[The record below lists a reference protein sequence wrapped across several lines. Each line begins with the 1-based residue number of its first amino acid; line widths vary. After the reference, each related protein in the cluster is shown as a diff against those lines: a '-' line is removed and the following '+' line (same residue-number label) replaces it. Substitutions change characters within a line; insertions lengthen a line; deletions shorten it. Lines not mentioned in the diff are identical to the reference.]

1 MSSSYKQ
8 KIADYINNVLNKKR
22 PEFNDVATCPFA
34 APELAKDKL
43 MVVMM
48 HEEDKGIK
56 DILEDFAASDCDSA
70 LIALPHELPAE
81 NTKPFQIF
89 VNAILKRLGLKD
101 YKCICFNP
109 NDEVEV
115 QGYNPRSEAP
125 YFMINVAH
133 KKALNDAHKSLRKTK
148 YYDNLNKEYREF
160 LKINEKDKK
169 TRSGKKKK
177 RTEGSKGKT

>member
-1 MSSSYKQ
+1 M
-8 KIADYINNVLNKKR
+8 AV
-22 PEFNDVATCPFA
+22 CPYA
-34 APELAKDKL
+34 APELANGKL
-43 MVVMM
+43 MIVMM
-48 HEEDKGIK
+48 LEEDKGIK
-56 DILEDFAASDCDSA
+56 DILEDFAASDYESA

-81 NTKPFQIF
+81 KTKPFQVFI
-89 VNAILKRLGLKD
+89 NAILKRLGLKD

-109 NDEVEV
+109 NDGVEV
-115 QGYNPRSEAP
+115 NGFNPRAESP
-125 YFMINVAH
+125 YFLINIAH
-133 KKALNDAHKSLRKTK
+133 RKVLNDAHKSLRKTK

>member
-1 MSSSYKQ
+1 MKPYKN
-8 KIADYINNVLNKKR
+8 KIADYINNTLNKKR

-56 DILEDFAASDCDSA
+56 DLLEEFAASDYDSA
-70 LIALPHELPAE
+70 LIALPHELSAE
-81 NTKPFQIF
+81 NTKPFQVF

-125 YFMINVAH
+125 YFMINIAH
-133 KKALNDAHKSLRKTK
+133 KKVLNDAHKSLRKTK

-169 TRSGKKKK
+169 TRSGKKK
-177 RTEGSKGKT
+177 EGTQGSPEET

>member
-1 MSSSYKQ
+1 MSSSSKQ
-8 KIADYINNVLNKKR
+8 KIVDYINNVLNKKR

-43 MVVMM
+43 MIVMM

-101 YKCICFNP
+101 YKCI
-109 NDEVEV
+109 
-115 QGYNPRSEAP
+115 
-125 YFMINVAH
+125 
-133 KKALNDAHKSLRKTK
+133 
-148 YYDNLNKEYREF
+148 
-160 LKINEKDKK
+160 
-169 TRSGKKKK
+169 
-177 RTEGSKGKT
+177 

>member
-1 MSSSYKQ
+1 
-8 KIADYINNVLNKKR
+8 
-22 PEFNDVATCPFA
+22 VATCPFA

-43 MVVMM
+43 MIVMM

-115 QGYNPRSEAP
+115 LGYNPRSEAP
-125 YFMINVAH
+125 YFMINIAH

-148 YYDNLNKEYREF
+148 YYDNLNEKYREF

-169 TRSGKKKK
+169 SKHKQKK
-177 RTEGSKGKT
+177 EGTQGSSEEA

>member
-1 MSSSYKQ
+1 MKPYKQ

-22 PEFNDVATCPFA
+22 PEFNDMATCPFA

-56 DILEDFAASDCDSA
+56 DLLEEFAASDYDSA
-70 LIALPHELPAE
+70 LIALPHELTAE
-81 NTKPFQIF
+81 DTKPFQVF
-89 VNAILKRLGLKD
+89 VNGILKRLGLKD

-109 NDEVEV
+109 NDEEEV
-115 QGYNPRSEAP
+115 QGYNPRAEAP
-125 YFMINVAH
+125 YFMINIAH

-148 YYDNLNKEYREF
+148 YYDNLSKEYREF

-169 TRSGKKKK
+169 SKQGKKKTSSEK
-177 RTEGSKGKT
+177 A